1 MLIGSAITLICLGV
15 KKVFRRLK
23 ITKLYRALT
32 ECLKIWNPARFEEI
46 VNGMSKQ
53 DHQDFKGIFKYPLM
67 TISVAFENL
76 DAVRFLVEQKGMD
89 VNEVAAN
96 KETALIRACHFNRL
110 EIIRYLLG
118 RGADLE
124 MRTSQDVSAL
134 LTAIY

>member
-1 MLIGSAITLICLGV
+1 M
-15 KKVFRRLK
+15 
-23 ITKLYRALT
+23 LT

-53 DHQDFKGIFKYPLM
+53 DHQDLKAIFKYPLI

>member
-15 KKVFRRLK
+15 KKVFRRRK
-23 ITKLYRALT
+23 MMKLYRALT
-32 ECLKIWNPARFEEI
+32 ECLKNWNPLGFEEI
-46 VNGMSKQ
+46 VNRMSKQ
-53 DHQDFKGIFKYPLM
+53 DHQDLKETFRYPLI
-67 TISVAFENL
+67 TICVAFENL
-76 DAVRFLVEQKGMD
+76 DAVRYLVEQKGMD
-89 VNEVAAN
+89 VNEVTAN